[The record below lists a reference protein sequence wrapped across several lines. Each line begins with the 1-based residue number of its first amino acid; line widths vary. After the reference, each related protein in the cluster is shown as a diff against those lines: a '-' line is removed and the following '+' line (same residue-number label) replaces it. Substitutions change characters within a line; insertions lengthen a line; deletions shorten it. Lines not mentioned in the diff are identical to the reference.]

1 MQYSLT
7 EVLTLTIFSMTAV
20 FLVLLGLMALMLL
33 SAKIFGGKET
43 SPPPPPPVAV
53 ALTDQALF
61 EADPLAK
68 VAAMVALAQASEE
81 NDGKTFK
88 IKQIKKID

>member
-1 MQYSLT
+1 MQYSLM
-7 EVLTLTIFSMTAV
+7 EVLTLTIFSITAV
-20 FLVLLGLMALMLL
+20 FLVLLGLMALMML

-43 SPPPPPPVAV
+43 NSPPKPQVAV

-61 EADPLAK
+61 QADPLAK
-68 VAAMVALAQASEE
+68 VAAIVALAQASEE
-81 NDGKTFK
+81 NEGKTFK